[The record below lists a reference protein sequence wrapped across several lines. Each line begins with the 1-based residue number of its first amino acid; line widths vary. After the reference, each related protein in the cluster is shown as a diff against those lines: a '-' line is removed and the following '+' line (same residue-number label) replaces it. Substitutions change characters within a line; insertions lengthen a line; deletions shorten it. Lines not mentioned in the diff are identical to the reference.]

1 MDNKNYRDTLN
12 VVLKYL
18 NRAPC
23 QGRQEAG
30 ELVVCA
36 NFIEQL
42 ITDKFIIVE
51 ANLLNKNDTN
61 KDTDEVV
68 VEDKDKGKE
77 KE

>member
-1 MDNKNYRDTLN
+1 MINNNYIDTLR

-18 NRAPC
+18 DRTPC
-23 QGRQEAG
+23 QGRREAG

-51 ANLLNKNDTN
+51 ANLLTKKPVDE
-61 KDTDEVV
+61 KATDDEI
-68 VEDKDKGKE
+68 VENEE